1 MFKIRTVPLKQGPA
15 VAMAVIG
22 MCAEF
27 CRVIEEA
34 AVCSSQGHRGS
45 EV

>member
-27 CRVIEEA
+27 CRVIEEG
-34 AVCSSQGHRGS
+34 SSLLFPGS
-45 EV
+45 QR